1 MFKNLK
7 MKTAL
12 TSAITVLTIICI
24 TILYIFTQTGMTKL
38 MKKSAQDSMKTS
50 LNSQTTLISEYVS
63 HQEDLLKKFSISP
76 MIIDYLKDLNN
87 KDKQLKAQQFTENYF
102 KGLDN
107 WEGIYSGEWN
117 THVVTHSNPKVV
129 GMTTRKGDSLKA
141 LQNAM
146 KENNGLYNAG
156 IIVSP
161 ASQKLILS
169 MYCPVYDTD
178 GSTIVG
184 YVGGGPYMEKLESL
198 LNETKKN
205 DKKSI
210 QYSML
215 NVSSKMYIFNDEDTS
230 LITKEATDKGIL
242 NVIND
247 IEKSKKNTNDA
258 FTYKNS
264 NNTSY
269 VMSYQYDKEHD
280 WAVISKA
287 KESSLYS
294 DVYKTMR
301 TLALFCII
309 SCIMISS
316 LSWFFI
322 HMHTKPLT
330 YVTDALLELKELKI
344 KKHDKLRKYINAN
357 SEVGQI
363 STALNSLSD
372 SFEDI
377 IQKLGSCSDSLTDSA
392 VKMSDSSDILIQCVD
407 DNANATEQFARHTDQ
422 INDTVS
428 QVDDGINDIS
438 DVVSQVETKIQLGD
452 AQSSELIEK
461 ISQMRDI
468 TNASLETANIKIDEN
483 NHAIQEAIVNLQSLT
498 QIDDMAKQ
506 ILDITSQTNL
516 LALNA
521 SIEAAR
527 AGEAGRGFSIVANEI
542 GNLAESSRQTAT
554 SIQNICNE
562 TKEHICMVQDCF
574 DNIINFMEEDIKS
587 QFKDFLEAT
596 NEYNTSIG
604 QIKNIIHEMHDC
616 SNEFVKA
623 VSDIKSQIDNVQNN
637 PDGITM
643 HTKDVI
649 KKVEQTKKITE
660 DLTDIVRK
668 NEENALA
675 IKEIMNRFSL

>member
-1 MFKNLK
+1 
-7 MKTAL
+7 
-12 TSAITVLTIICI
+12 
-24 TILYIFTQTGMTKL
+24 
-38 MKKSAQDSMKTS
+38 
-50 LNSQTTLISEYVS
+50 
-63 HQEDLLKKFSISP
+63 
-76 MIIDYLKDLNN
+76 
-87 KDKQLKAQQFTENYF
+87 
-102 KGLDN
+102 
-107 WEGIYSGEWN
+107 
-117 THVVTHSNPKVV
+117 
-129 GMTTRKGDSLKA
+129 
-141 LQNAM
+141 
-146 KENNGLYNAG
+146 
-156 IIVSP
+156 
-161 ASQKLILS
+161 
-169 MYCPVYDTD
+169 
-178 GSTIVG
+178 
-184 YVGGGPYMEKLESL
+184 
-198 LNETKKN
+198 
-205 DKKSI
+205 
-210 QYSML
+210 ML
-215 NVSSKMYIFNDEDTS
+215 R
-230 LITKEATDKGIL
+230 
-242 NVIND
+242 
-247 IEKSKKNTNDA
+247 
-258 FTYKNS
+258 FTY
-264 NNTSY
+264 
-269 VMSYQYDKEHD
+269 
-280 WAVISKA
+280 
-287 KESSLYS
+287 
-294 DVYKTMR
+294 R
-301 TLALFCII
+301 F
-309 SCIMISS
+309 
-316 LSWFFI
+316 
-322 HMHTKPLT
+322 
-330 YVTDALLELKELKI
+330 
-344 KKHDKLRKYINAN
+344 R
-357 SEVGQI
+357 
-363 STALNSLSD
+363 
-372 SFEDI
+372 
-377 IQKLGSCSDSLTDSA
+377 DSA

-407 DNANATEQFARHTDQ
+407 DNANATEQFAGHTDQ

-643 HTKDVI
+643 HTEDVI